1 MAGLR
6 AGGEWRAAMSTRSV
20 SLTFR
25 ISWPLLAGAAAALA
39 LAAMLGAPGAAQAGR
54 AFCGDREQILD
65 RLQQKHHETPQ
76 ALGLSADGGL
86 LELLVSPEGGWTIL
100 VTYPARPSCIVAV
113 GQKWQTLALAGEP
126 A

>member
-1 MAGLR
+1 
-6 AGGEWRAAMSTRSV
+6 MSTQSV
-20 SLTFR
+20 SLTLR
-25 ISWPLLAGAAAALA
+25 TSRVLLASAAAALA
-39 LAAMLGAPGAAQAGR
+39 LLAMLGVPGPAQAGR
-54 AFCGDREQILD
+54 AFCGDREKILD
-65 RLQQKHHETPQ
+65 RLQQKHQETPQ

-100 VTYPARPSCIVAV
+100 VTYPSRPSCIVAV

>member
-1 MAGLR
+1 
-6 AGGEWRAAMSTRSV
+6 MSTTSV
-20 SLTFR
+20 SLTLR
-25 ISWPLLAGAAAALA
+25 TSRPLFATALAALA
-39 LAAMLGAPGAAQAGR
+39 LLAALGVPGAAQAGR

-100 VTYPARPSCIVAV
+100 VTYPSRPSCIVAV
-113 GQKWQTLALAGEP
+113 GEKWQMLTLVGQAA
-126 A
+126 